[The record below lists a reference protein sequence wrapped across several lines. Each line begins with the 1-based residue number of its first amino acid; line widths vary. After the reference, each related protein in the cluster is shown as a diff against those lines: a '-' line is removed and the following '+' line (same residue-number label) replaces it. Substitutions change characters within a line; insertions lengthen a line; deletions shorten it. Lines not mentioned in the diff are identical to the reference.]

1 MQDDEQQES
10 TAHPP
15 SISSGERGSAA
26 AAPPTEAASPAAAVA
41 GGPGAQAEGSGEGSA
56 EGSKTKET
64 AQQTFRRLSKL
75 RDKQHADY
83 WKWLEPVIVSESVD
97 KQEVQVCKLKCT
109 RGGCCGKLLG
119 TANPSRHWSAPR
131 KLHI

>member
-26 AAPPTEAASPAAAVA
+26 APPPTEAAAAEAAVV
-41 GGPGAQAEGSGEGSA
+41 GDPGAKTEGSVEGSA

-64 AQQTFRRLSKL
+64 ALELISKPSGECPSSGTKASRTLEMVRACNCL
-75 RDKQHADY
+75 RVH
-83 WKWLEPVIVSESVD
+83 E
-97 KQEVQVCKLKCT
+97 
-109 RGGCCGKLLG
+109 
-119 TANPSRHWSAPR
+119 
-131 KLHI
+131 

>member
-1 MQDDEQQES
+1 MQDDGQQES

-26 AAPPTEAASPAAAVA
+26 APPSTEAAAAEAAVA
-41 GGPGAQAEGSGEGSA
+41 GGPGAQTEGSVEGSA

-64 AQQTFRRLSKL
+64 AQQTFRRMSKL
-75 RDKQHADY
+75 RDKQQAEY
-83 WKWLEPVIVSESVD
+83 WKWLEPVIVSESMN

-109 RGGCCGKLLG
+109 RGGCCEKLLG
-119 TANPSRHWSAPR
+119 TANPPGLPR
-131 KLHI
+131 SIS